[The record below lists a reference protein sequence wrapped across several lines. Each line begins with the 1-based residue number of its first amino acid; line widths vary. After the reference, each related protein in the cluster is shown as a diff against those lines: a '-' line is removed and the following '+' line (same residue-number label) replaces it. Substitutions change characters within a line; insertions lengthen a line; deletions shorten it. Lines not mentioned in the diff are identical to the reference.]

1 MINTDD
7 ESNYWPWRWIHD
19 GKECKTQEDFRNA
32 WLSVD
37 LLNDKT
43 LRTREHKYFNSEDQN
58 CLDRFQ
64 KIYSA
69 IMTTLKLRKILVL
82 LTIKITL

>member
-1 MINTDD
+1 MINTED
-7 ESNYWPWRWIHD
+7 ESNYWPWKWIHD

-43 LRTREHKYFNSEDQN
+43 LRTREHKYFNSRGSG
-58 CLDRFQ
+58 LSRHL
-64 KIYSA
+64 YGTA
-69 IMTTLKLRKILVL
+69 YAVL
-82 LTIKITL
+82 